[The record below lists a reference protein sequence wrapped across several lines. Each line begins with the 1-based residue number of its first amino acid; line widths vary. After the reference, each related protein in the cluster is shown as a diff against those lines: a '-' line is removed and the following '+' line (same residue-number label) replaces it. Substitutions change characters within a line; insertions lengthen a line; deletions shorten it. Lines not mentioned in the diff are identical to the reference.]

1 MIAWVEGTLRDR
13 EPTRVVVDVGGV
25 GYELH
30 VPLSTFAALP
40 DEGKTVGL
48 RVYTHAREGAIQL
61 FGFATPAERSAFELL
76 LRASRVGPKL
86 AQTVLSGIAPE
97 SLLAAIREGNTALLR
112 AVPGIGPKMADRM
125 LVELRD
131 RVDDLAATLDGR
143 EGAPVASAA
152 PAAESEARRQ
162 ALSALLNLGYAKAQ
176 AARILDD
183 AEAEIGSDASVE
195 AYVRAALKRL
205 AR

>member
-1 MIAWVEGTLRDR
+1 M
-13 EPTRVVVDVGGV
+13 GGV

-40 DEGKTVGL
+40 EEGKTVGL

-61 FGFATPAERSAFELL
+61 FGFATSAERGAFDLL

-97 SLLAAIREGNTALLR
+97 ALLEAIRSANPAALR

-131 RVDDLAATLDGR
+131 RTDELAATLQADSV
-143 EGAPVASAA
+143 GAPSA
-152 PAAESEARRQ
+152 PAIPLLDAEARGQ
-162 ALSALLNLGYAKAQ
+162 ALSALLNLGYPRAQ
-176 AARILDD
+176 AERILDD
-183 AEAEIGSDASVE
+183 AETEIGPGASVE
-195 AYVRAALKRL
+195 AYVRAALKRMG
-205 AR
+205 R